1 MKLNSVHLLL
11 AAAALGAAP
20 LAAQSPAQVQSA
32 LQQPGAAEAIRA
44 KIGASGLTPDQIRAR
59 LQASGYSGSL
69 LDAYLGEGGTHG
81 LSGDATIDQ
90 LAAMR
95 ALGLDSAP
103 NPALAVDTG
112 LVATREAPHSD
123 VFGVDVF
130 RRTTTQFLPLTSGPV
145 PPEYRLGP
153 GDQLVLILTGDVE
166 LTHQLPITRE
176 GFVLIPQVGQV
187 FLANLTLDQAK
198 SLLYDRLG
206 RVYSGVRRGANAS
219 TRFELSV
226 ANVRAVQ
233 VYVIGEVTQPGAYQ
247 LSALGTTLTALYS
260 AGGVTEQANLR
271 KVEVRRSGHPPTT
284 FDLYDYLLKGDVS
297 KDVRLENGDVVFV
310 GVRERRA
317 KVTGNVNR
325 PAEYD
330 LDAGETLTD
339 LVAAA

>member
-1 MKLNSVHLLL
+1 MKLNPVHLLL

-44 KIGASGLTPDQIRAR
+44 KIGASGLTPDQ
-59 LQASGYSGSL
+59 
-69 LDAYLGEGGTHG
+69 
-81 LSGDATIDQ
+81 
-90 LAAMR
+90 MR
-95 ALGLDSAP
+95 ALRLDSAP

-112 LVATREAPHSD
+112 LVATREVPHSN

-145 PPEYRLGP
+145 PPDYRLGP

-206 RVYSGVRRGANAS
+206 RVYSGV
-219 TRFELSV
+219 
-226 ANVRAVQ
+226 
-233 VYVIGEVTQPGAYQ
+233 
-247 LSALGTTLTALYS
+247 
-260 AGGVTEQANLR
+260 
-271 KVEVRRSGHPPTT
+271 
-284 FDLYDYLLKGDVS
+284 
-297 KDVRLENGDVVFV
+297 
-310 GVRERRA
+310 
-317 KVTGNVNR
+317 
-325 PAEYD
+325 
-330 LDAGETLTD
+330 
-339 LVAAA
+339 